1 MALSCSSLPGC
12 LAQVWQQDFEDRLRI
27 RFFTHHS
34 KCSQC
39 IKHRLIIKKLGFCP
53 PARRVQF
60 ALLRKHLDR
69 QHKDRQQYWACRAE
83 SRVDSTS
90 PTVSH
95 ICGIIDSMDAAKHAW
110 PRTKNM
116 SAKEFSSFNRPRLTS
131 TTLILH
137 GHSVTLA
144 LSPSYASS
152 NSSRT
157 VEIVSVALTKLQ
169 RKIDLR
175 GVTLS
180 LQGDNC
186 SKELKNNGTLRA
198 LAFWISTHRLK
209 AGRLC
214 FLTSGHSH
222 EDVDAL
228 FGCLRSW
235 INCHGELHVPES
247 FQSCLQSY
255 FDDPTRRPYEK
266 EKTVIMMKNYCDWI
280 LFQTYSWPILS
291 VLVFLFFKFP
301 NANGLPI
308 KIL

>member
-186 SKELKNNGTLRA
+186 SK
-198 LAFWISTHRLK
+198 
-209 AGRLC
+209 
-214 FLTSGHSH
+214 
-222 EDVDAL
+222 
-228 FGCLRSW
+228 
-235 INCHGELHVPES
+235 
-247 FQSCLQSY
+247 
-255 FDDPTRRPYEK
+255 
-266 EKTVIMMKNYCDWI
+266 
-280 LFQTYSWPILS
+280 
-291 VLVFLFFKFP
+291 
-301 NANGLPI
+301 
-308 KIL
+308 